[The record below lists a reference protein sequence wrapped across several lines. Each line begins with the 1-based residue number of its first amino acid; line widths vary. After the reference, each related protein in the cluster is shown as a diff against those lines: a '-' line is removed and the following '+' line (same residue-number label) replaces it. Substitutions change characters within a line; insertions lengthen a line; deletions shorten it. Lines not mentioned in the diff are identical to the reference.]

1 MTEALPLQIPLLS
14 ELKPTIMPGG
24 HCCVKVDICFTAAGV
39 TDIPAEQEIL
49 STMEEIRENPQK
61 FRFVA

>member
-1 MTEALPLQIPLLS
+1 
-14 ELKPTIMPGG
+14 MPGS

-49 STMEEIRENPQK
+49 STMEEIQENPQE
-61 FRFVA
+61 FRFAA